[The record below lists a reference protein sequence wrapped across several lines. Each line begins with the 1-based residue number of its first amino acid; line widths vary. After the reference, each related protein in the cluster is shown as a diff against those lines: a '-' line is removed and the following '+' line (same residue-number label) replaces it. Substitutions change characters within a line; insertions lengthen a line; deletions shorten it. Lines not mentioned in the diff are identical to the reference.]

1 MQIYLTLLWQKHS
14 WTRTSFM
21 WCLLPPSLSDVLSD
35 VSPEVT
41 DADNQMKLTVTLN
54 KITDFSE
61 CEHYKFTTQQN
72 NVIKYW
78 NLLHCLFD
86 DNSYIKKIFFPL
98 GLWIFVHSL
107 IHISVN
113 QRRQICSLYLLILLH
128 SSCSW
133 YLRYLLCFPCLLHS
147 DRGSEVITHLRV
159 DCVCLYNIHSFDG
172 VWWWKSINMRLRI
185 CCLGIV
191 WHVDY
196 VWSGEIIIV
205 FIIQSSFPQMVKPSG
220 NKDNFYSCRKHFIR
234 DSYSMYFFFFFKV
247 TYKPASEVWKLY
259 RSNKIRSFTVVWQFQ
274 QMSKCK
280 Q

>member
-1 MQIYLTLLWQKHS
+1 
-14 WTRTSFM
+14 M

-159 DCVCLYNIHSFDG
+159 DCVCLYNIYSFDG

-185 CCLGIV
+185 YCLGIV

-234 DSYSMYFFFFFKV
+234 DSYSMYFFFFL
-247 TYKPASEVWKLY
+247 KLHINRLQKY
-259 RSNKIRSFTVVWQFQ
+259 ENFIEAIKSDPSRWFGSFQ

-280 Q
+280 H